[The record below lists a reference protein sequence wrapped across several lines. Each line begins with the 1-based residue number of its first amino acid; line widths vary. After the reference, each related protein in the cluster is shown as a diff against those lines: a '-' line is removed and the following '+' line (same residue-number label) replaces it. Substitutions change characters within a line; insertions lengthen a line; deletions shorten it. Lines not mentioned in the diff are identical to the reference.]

1 MFKIAPIQS
10 KEDQRLCAE
19 AVGAIY
25 IEDYFAYAMRDAESG
40 ELMGFSQFDISGGVG
55 RIYDLKGIPDKD
67 DFEAMFILA
76 RATMNFIDT
85 CGAHICSAPLTSG
98 DPTLMRAVGFKEEN
112 GEYIADM
119 THFFDGSCHAKKD

>member
-10 KEDQRLCAE
+10 KDEQRLCAE
-19 AVGAIY
+19 RTGAEY
-25 IEDYFAYAMRDAESG
+25 IEEYFAYAMRDAESG
-40 ELMGFSQFDISGGVG
+40 ELMGFTQFDISDGCGHL
-55 RIYDLKGIPDKD
+55 YDLREVSNRD

-85 CGAHICSAPLTSG
+85 CGAHICRAPLTAA
-98 DPTLMRAVGFKEEN
+98 DPTLMRAVGFKEEG

-119 THFFDGSCHAKKD
+119 THFFDGSCHSH